1 MFERIK
7 QILIKE
13 FLQLFRNPRM
23 RMIVFVPPIV
33 QILIFGYAASTD
45 VKHIA
50 TAVYDLDNSPA
61 SRELLRDFSYSKYFD
76 IKQYISS
83 DRRQR
88 KLIDSSEVSVVI
100 RINRGFEKDLIAGR
114 TAKFQLIIDGTD
126 STTASIIL
134 GYANS
139 ISEKYSIKTAA
150 RTLPVFI
157 SPDIDLRTRSWFNEN
172 LESRN
177 FYIPGV
183 IVLIVTLITLLL
195 TAMAVVREKEIG
207 TIEQLI
213 VSPLKPVELILGKL
227 LPFAIIGLADAVL
240 VTLVGVLWFHV
251 PVRGSL
257 LLLLACTILFLMTT
271 LGIGLFIS
279 TLCNTQ
285 QEAMMSA
292 FFFFFPCSYFPALSS
307 PFTICRPLFS
317 TSHF

>member
-1 MFERIK
+1 M
-7 QILIKE
+7 
-13 FLQLFRNPRM
+13 
-23 RMIVFVPPIV
+23 
-33 QILIFGYAASTD
+33 
-45 VKHIA
+45 
-50 TAVYDLDNSPA
+50 
-61 SRELLRDFSYSKYFD
+61 
-76 IKQYISS
+76 
-83 DRRQR
+83 
-88 KLIDSSEVSVVI
+88 
-100 RINRGFEKDLIAGR
+100 
-114 TAKFQLIIDGTD
+114 
-126 STTASIIL
+126 
-134 GYANS
+134 
-139 ISEKYSIKTAA
+139 
-150 RTLPVFI
+150 PVFI

-213 VSPLKPVELILGKL
+213 VSPLRPVELILGKL

-292 FFFFFPCSYFPALSS
+292 FFFFFPALLLSGFIFPIYNMPTVIQYITFLNPLRYFLVIVRGIFLKGIGIEILWPQMLALLIMGIAVLTISS
-307 PFTICRPLFS
+307 LRFRKRLG
-317 TSHF
+317 